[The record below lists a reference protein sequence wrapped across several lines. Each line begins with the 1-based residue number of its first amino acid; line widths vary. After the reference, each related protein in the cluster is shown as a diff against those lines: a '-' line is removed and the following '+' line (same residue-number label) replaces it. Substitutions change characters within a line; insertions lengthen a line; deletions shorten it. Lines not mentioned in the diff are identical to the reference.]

1 MLLMGDEARRSQGGN
16 NNAYCQDNAISWFD
30 WSLLQ
35 RHTDIHLF
43 VQRLIRFR
51 LDLNLYK
58 EIHGLSLLEL
68 LQLARIEWHGV
79 RLDAPDNGRD
89 SRTLALLVAGTREAI
104 YVICNAFWDPLDFE
118 LPPAPFGAAGWRRV
132 LDTQL
137 PSPHDFQELATA
149 PLVSGPTY
157 RAEARS
163 CVMLAVEIL
172 HAPAAR

>member
-1 MLLMGDEARRSQGGN
+1 MLLAGDEMGRTQGGN
-16 NNAYCQDNAISWFD
+16 NNAYCQDNEISWLD

-35 RHTDIHLF
+35 RHADILSY
-43 VQRLIRFR
+43 VRRLIRFR
-51 LDLNLYK
+51 LDLNIFK
-58 EIHGLSLLEL
+58 EIHGLNLLEL

-104 YVICNAFWDPLDFE
+104 YVICNAFWEPLEFE
-118 LPPAPFGAAGWRRV
+118 LPPAPFAVRGWRRI

-137 PSPHDFQELATA
+137 PSPHDVQEIAAA
-149 PLVSGPTY
+149 PLVIGPTY

-163 CVMLAVEIL
+163 CVLLAAEMAL
-172 HAPAAR
+172 PAKP